1 MDVVSN
7 LLSLLGGLSLFLFGM
22 NIMGEGLEKRAGNR
36 LKGILA
42 RLTSNRVRALL
53 LGVGVTALIQSS
65 SAVTVMAV
73 GFVNSGLMNLSQVIG
88 IIMGA
93 NIGTTVT
100 AWLTGLT
107 QLEAEGAVLQLF
119 KPSTFTP
126 ILAAV
131 GVSFYLFSKRE
142 SRRTTGTILL
152 GFSVLIF
159 GMDAMSAAAKPLA
172 ANPSF
177 GEVLLWFQ
185 NPLLGVLAGAVVTA
199 ILQSSS
205 ASIGILQALSGAGQL
220 TVGAAVP
227 IVMGQNIGTCVT
239 TLLSAVGTTR
249 NAKRTALLHL
259 YFNLIGTAGLLAAF
273 WLVRPF
279 LFASVMEEPI
289 SAFGIALVHTLF
301 NVLCTA
307 ILFPFSS
314 LLERLAVRT
323 VAGESAEREKPSVL
337 DERLLTAPAL
347 AVARSR
353 AVAEEMAV
361 LSVENVRE
369 AFGLLRDF
377 SPSRMER
384 LEEGERRVDGMED
397 EIGSYLI
404 SLGSRTVAEQ
414 DSLEITAL
422 LHWIGD
428 FERISDHALNVAE
441 AAGELAAK
449 GSGLS
454 EEATKD
460 LGVILAALEEILTL
474 SLRAFCEEDQDAACR
489 VEPLEQVIDGLEKEI
504 RAAGIERLRNNR
516 CNIDASFL
524 FSDLLGD
531 LERIGDHCSNVASVC
546 LGLCAGDL
554 REHEFL
560 QHRRISADS
569 DFERFYTDYRVKY
582 SRL

>member
-7 LLSLLGGLSLFLFGM
+7 MLSLLGGLSLFLYGM
-22 NIMGEGLEKRAGNR
+22 HLMGEGLEKRAGNR

-42 RLTSNRVRALL
+42 RLTSNRFRALL
-53 LGVGVTALIQSS
+53 LGGAVTALIQSS

-73 GFVNSGLMNLSQVIG
+73 GFVNSGLMTLSQVIG

-107 QLEAEGAVLQLF
+107 QLEGEGVALQLF
-119 KPSTFTP
+119 KPSTFAP
-126 ILAAV
+126 ILAVV
-131 GVSFYLFSKRE
+131 GVSFCLFSKRE

-205 ASIGILQALSGAGQL
+205 ASVGILQALSGAGQL

-239 TLLSAVGTTR
+239 TLLSAVGATR
-249 NAKRTALLHL
+249 NAKRTAILHL
-259 YFNLIGTAGLLAAF
+259 YFNLIGTAILLTAF
-273 WLVRPF
+273 WLVRSF
-279 LFASVMEEPI
+279 LFVSVMEQPI

-323 VAGESAEREKPSVL
+323 VAGESAEREAQSVL
-337 DERLLTAPAL
+337 DERLLAAPAL

-353 AVAEEMAV
+353 AVAEEMAR

-384 LEEGERRVDGMED
+384 LEEGERRVDRMED

-404 SLGSRTVAEQ
+404 ALGSRTVAEQ

-474 SLRAFCEEDQDAACR
+474 SLRAFCEGEREAAWR
-489 VEPLEQVIDGLEKEI
+489 VEPLEHVIDGLEREI

-546 LGLCAGDL
+546 LGLSTGDL
-554 REHEFL
+554 RAHEFL

-569 DFERFYTDYRVKY
+569 DFEGFYKDYRVKY
-582 SRL
+582 SRA